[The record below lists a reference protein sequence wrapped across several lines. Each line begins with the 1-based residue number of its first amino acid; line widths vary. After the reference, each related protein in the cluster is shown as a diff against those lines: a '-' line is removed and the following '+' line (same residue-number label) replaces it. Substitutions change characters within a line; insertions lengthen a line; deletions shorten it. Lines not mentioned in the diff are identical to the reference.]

1 MYTFAE
7 SRGIRVRDDN
17 PFQMKFI
24 SATTLVSSPKYMS
37 HSSEWLFAYM
47 DVMQYW
53 TLSPVDFCNPTVI
66 LMLSNCIMY
75 IFRNGF

>member
-1 MYTFAE
+1 MYYHRISSTEIWIRFCRLAKMYTFAE

-37 HSSEWLFAYM
+37 HSLEWLF
-47 DVMQYW
+47 
-53 TLSPVDFCNPTVI
+53 L
-66 LMLSNCIMY
+66 
-75 IFRNGF
+75 